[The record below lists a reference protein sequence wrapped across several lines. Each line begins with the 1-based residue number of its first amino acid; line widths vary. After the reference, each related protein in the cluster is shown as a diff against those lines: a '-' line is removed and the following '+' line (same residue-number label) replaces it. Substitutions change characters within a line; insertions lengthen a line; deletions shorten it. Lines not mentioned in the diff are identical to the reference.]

1 MLRHCPRLVRVDLSH
16 TAVGELA
23 FKGVVLTNT
32 EELNLS
38 ECRFVTDATLDNIGK
53 GYVRRRT
60 RFPSK

>member
-1 MLRHCPRLVRVDLSH
+1 M
-16 TAVGELA
+16 A
-23 FKGVVLTNT
+23 FKGVVLINM

-53 GYVRRRT
+53 GYVRWRK